1 MKLKKSDLSRYI
13 ESVKEGY
20 VADLTSIRSRNTSY
34 LGNTLRSYFR
44 EQIPK
49 YTGIFLDE
57 EGEEVLSELNRFIKD
72 RNIGKEKLEFPVSS
86 GSNLYL
92 VPVGENLDLV
102 VNVCDEYYGD
112 GDYAKYVGVESII
125 FNDNTTVKDLGE
137 LIKIVKDLL
146 SNIG

>member
-13 ESVKEGY
+13 ESGKEGY

-57 EGEEVLSELNRFIKD
+57 DGEEVLSELNRFIKD
-72 RNIGKEKLEFPVSS
+72 RNMDKAKLEFPVSS
-86 GSNLYL
+86 GFNLYL
-92 VPVGENLDLV
+92 VPVRENIDLV
-102 VNVCDEYYGD
+102 VKVCDEYYGE
-112 GDYAKYVGVESII
+112 GDYVKYVGVESII
-125 FNDNTTVKDLGE
+125 FNDNTTVKDLGG
-137 LIKIVKDLL
+137 LIKMVKGLL
-146 SNIG
+146 AKLG